1 MWIRTDR
8 WAEAAEATS
17 TPASG
22 AVDGDRARSLQLL
35 QVHSARAAQAIL
47 ARVTALERNS
57 VSS

>member
-22 AVDGDRARSLQLL
+22 AVDGDRARPLQLL
-35 QVHSARAAQAIL
+35 QVHPRAAQAIL